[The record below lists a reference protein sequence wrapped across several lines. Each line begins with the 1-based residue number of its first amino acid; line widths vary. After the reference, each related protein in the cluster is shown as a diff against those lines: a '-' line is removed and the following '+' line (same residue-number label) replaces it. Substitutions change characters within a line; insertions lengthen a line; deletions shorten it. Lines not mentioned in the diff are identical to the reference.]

1 MVLWG
6 FSGEKASIFEIF
18 GVFFK
23 ELGYFVQISHETMTG
38 FTDSPPLPPR
48 ERARGSTGQNGVK
61 KQTRNDKAGRQ
72 NPPAE
77 MLGAEYRRQSTAER
91 CAIEGRTTKKHGQ
104 EYAQERRSLKKS
116 SMSRAHSSAHTPAY
130 TSGAGA
136 TRPSRNT
143 S

>member
-1 MVLWG
+1 
-6 FSGEKASIFEIF
+6 
-18 GVFFK
+18 
-23 ELGYFVQISHETMTG
+23 MTG
-38 FTDSPPLPPR
+38 FTKPLTARSPGNRPLRQTP
-48 ERARGSTGQNGVK
+48 GSTRQNGVK

-91 CAIEGRTTKKHGQ
+91 CAIEGHTTKKHGQ

-116 SMSRAHSSAHTPAY
+116 SMSRAHSLARTPAY

-136 TRPSRNT
+136 TRPSRST